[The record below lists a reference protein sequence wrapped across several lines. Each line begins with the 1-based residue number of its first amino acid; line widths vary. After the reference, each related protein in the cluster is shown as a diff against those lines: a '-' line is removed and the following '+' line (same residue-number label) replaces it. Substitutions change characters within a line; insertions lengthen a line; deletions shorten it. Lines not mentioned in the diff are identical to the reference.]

1 MRNLKGIT
9 YKKFLEGATEEEIE
23 MIKRGEKLNILS
35 NEAKERVKKV
45 KNNSRILVFSET
57 RCGDAATAIPLLL
70 KMNELND
77 KINVEFFK
85 YEENKEYL
93 NKYIKKAKIPT
104 IIKVDSECNI
114 LGEYIEFPKEI
125 KERLKNEDREIV
137 INEFRSGNYS
147 KRIEEDIIKLIL
159 L

>member
-1 MRNLKGIT
+1 MKNLMGIS
-9 YKKFLEGATEEEIE
+9 YKKFLEDATEEQIE
-23 MIKRGEKLNILS
+23 MINRGETLNTLS
-35 NEAKERVKKV
+35 KEAREKIKKV

-77 KINVEFFK
+77 KIDIEFFK

-93 NKYIKKAKIPT
+93 NKYIKETKIPT
-104 IIKVDSECNI
+104 IVKVDSECNI

-125 KERLKNEDREIV
+125 KDRLKNEEREIV
-137 INEFRSGNYS
+137 INEFRSGKYS
-147 KRIEEDIIKLIL
+147 KKIEEDIIKLIL

>member
-1 MRNLKGIT
+1 MKNLMGIS
-9 YKKFLEGATEEEIE
+9 YKKFLEDATEEQIE
-23 MIKRGEKLNILS
+23 MINRGEILNTLS
-35 NEAKERVKKV
+35 KEAREKIKKV

-77 KINVEFFK
+77 KIDIEFFK

-125 KERLKNEDREIV
+125 KDRLKNEEREIV
-137 INEFRSGNYS
+137 INEFRSGKYS
-147 KRIEEDIIKLIL
+147 KKIEEDIIKLIL

>member
-1 MRNLKGIT
+1 MKNLMGIS
-9 YKKFLEGATEEEIE
+9 YKKFLEDATEEQIE
-23 MIKRGEKLNILS
+23 MINRGEILNTLS
-35 NEAKERVKKV
+35 KEAREKIKKV

-77 KINVEFFK
+77 KIDIEFFK

-93 NKYIKKAKIPT
+93 NKYIKETKIPT
-104 IIKVDSECNI
+104 IVKVDSECNI

-125 KERLKNEDREIV
+125 KDRLKNEEREIV
-137 INEFRSGNYS
+137 INEFRSGKYS
-147 KRIEEDIIKLIL
+147 KKIEEDIIKLIL

>member
-1 MRNLKGIT
+1 MKNLMGIS
-9 YKKFLEGATEEEIE
+9 YKKFLEDATEEQIE
-23 MIKRGEKLNILS
+23 MINRGETLNTLS
-35 NEAKERVKKV
+35 KEAREKIKKV

-77 KINVEFFK
+77 KINIEFFK

-93 NKYIKKAKIPT
+93 NKYIKETKIPT
-104 IIKVDSECNI
+104 IVKVDSECNI

-125 KERLKNEDREIV
+125 KDRLKNEEREIV
-137 INEFRSGNYS
+137 INEFRSGKYS
-147 KRIEEDIIKLIL
+147 KKIEEDIIKLIL